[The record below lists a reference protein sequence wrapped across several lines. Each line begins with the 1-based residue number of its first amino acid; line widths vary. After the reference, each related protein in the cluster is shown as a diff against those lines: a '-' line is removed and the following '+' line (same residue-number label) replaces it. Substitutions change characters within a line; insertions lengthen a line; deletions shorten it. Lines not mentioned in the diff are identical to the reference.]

1 MARCAGIK
9 RDGGR
14 CTTVVE
20 PSYTHC
26 YQHDPDRAE
35 ERRRNA
41 SRAARSKPSREI
53 VGVKAQLRDLAR
65 DVLAGDLP
73 EVLEAAAGEWA
84 PTLALY
90 AAWDERRWRD
100 LDGVFVEDSPLLSW
114 VADDG
119 RRRGDDAPVLVA
131 HSSSVLA
138 AAHLDDPAAALE
150 PMLAEVCSVLEI
162 AERPRWAAVQRWSL
176 ARPLSPRPEPFFLG
190 DALVGLCGDGWH
202 GRPRVESAYLSGLAL
217 GRELAARLTA

>member
-14 CTTVVE
+14 CTTVVD

-65 DVLAGDLP
+65 DVLAGDL
-73 EVLEAAAGEWA
+73 ETGRAAVANQLINTRLRAMDLEIKIRQADDLEA
-84 PTLALY
+84 
-90 AAWDERRWRD
+90 
-100 LDGVFVEDSPLLSW
+100 
-114 VADDG
+114 
-119 RRRGDDAPVLVA
+119 
-131 HSSSVLA
+131 
-138 AAHLDDPAAALE
+138 
-150 PMLAEVCSVLEI
+150 
-162 AERPRWAAVQRWSL
+162 
-176 ARPLSPRPEPFFLG
+176 
-190 DALVGLCGDGWH
+190 
-202 GRPRVESAYLSGLAL
+202 RVERLERSAEPGK
-217 GRELAARLTA
+217 GARGTFG